1 MGENKTIK
9 KSKKIEKRK
18 KEIKKNKANW
28 SKLKFKKKLFGK
40 RKPYSLLS
48 LNGLN
53 SLLNSLLN
61 RDPQNK

>member
-28 SKLKFKKKLFGK
+28 SKLKFKKKNYLV
-40 RKPYSLLS
+40 
-48 LNGLN
+48 NIN
-53 SLLNSLLN
+53 HIHC
-61 RDPQNK
+61 